1 MQINSVD
8 YQYHSAVAN
17 HARTVIG
24 SSSIP
29 ENYDANFLMHIAC
42 EFCPMTQDLLFCW
55 VYDKGQAFA
64 VAICWRYVDEL

>member
-29 ENYDANFLMHIAC
+29 ENYDANFFMDKA
-42 EFCPMTQDLLFCW
+42 
-55 VYDKGQAFA
+55 YDPSRS
-64 VAICWRYVDEL
+64 VTIR